1 MKKRHYNVFACLFFL
16 FAFGGLTPLLGQQRL
31 VGNVVEKD
39 GNLPIP
45 GATILVQG
53 KNTGTSSDFDGNF
66 VLENISLNDV
76 IEISY
81 IGFESQTI
89 TIENFDALN
98 ISLAASSE
106 ELEEVVVMGYGNQRK
121 KDITGAVSLVNAGQI
136 DEIKPVKIEQA
147 LQGTVAGV
155 NITTQSGSPGA
166 GLNIRIRG
174 ISTNGDASPVAII
187 DGYQG
192 DLGTLNPADIESI
205 TVLKDSQ
212 AAIYGTIGANGVILV
227 TTKKGRK
234 NTPTKVSVESSLG
247 WQNSSRMLP
256 LLNAREYGILLNEAF
271 TNDGRFPQ
279 VSNVSELGE
288 GTDWQD
294 ELFDT
299 ALIQRNVISISG
311 GSKTV
316 NYSLGAST
324 LDQDGIIGEDKS
336 NFNRKTFRS
345 NVGFDLSDKIKLNT
359 SLIYSN
365 IGRTSVNDFGLGS
378 VLFNAI
384 NMPATLPAY
393 DENNNFTLA
402 PSNLGIEIINP
413 LAQVHNTYNSYSLNK
428 LNGSIGIEVQPFEGF
443 TFTSRIGF
451 NSAYSKGKTFSPIVD
466 YGGKVFDVT
475 RSTVAQ
481 NRINDNDYTFD
492 TFINYAKGFGDHQLE
507 VTLGTTI
514 FSTWGDG
521 LFATGFDIPNNAW
534 ANADISLA
542 NGVPEE
548 KATGSYTY
556 EQRRLSYFGRVQYD
570 YKDKAFVSALI
581 RRDASTKFG
590 PLNRVGIFPSVS
602 AGYILSEEAFLA
614 DNEWIDFLKFRVSYG
629 FLGSDKIGDYLYLS
643 QLSGEGV
650 YVFDNQLTFG
660 RAVGIV
666 PNSAIKWE
674 ASEQFDVGLDLTF
687 LKSKLNLTA
696 DYFSKT
702 TNDLLIQYIP
712 VSGILGT
719 SAPGSG
725 SPTVNAGEVVNKGF
739 EFALSYRDQWF
750 KDFNF
755 SSSFNFTTLQ
765 NEVTQVN
772 NNSGFIEGGS
782 FGVGQL
788 APSRMEVGQPIGYF
802 YGYQT
807 VGIFQNRSETILAPS
822 QLPLGAQASPGDF
835 QFKDINE
842 DGIINEDDRTYLGSP
857 IPDFTFGFNLG
868 MDYRNFDFSLYA
880 FASVGQEMIRNYERV
895 QVYANRLNYY
905 IERWRGEG
913 TSNTVPRLTTRPTT
927 NNVLSDFF
935 VEDASFLRLQNIQL
949 GYSLGEQL
957 IKPLGIDAFR
967 VYVTVENLVT
977 LSNYKGFDPAASSG
991 QPIGSG
997 IDNGFYPI
1005 PTTFTTGLN
1014 LKF

>member
-1 MKKRHYNVFACLFFL
+1 M
-16 FAFGGLTPLLGQQRL
+16 
-31 VGNVVEKD
+31 
-39 GNLPIP
+39 
-45 GATILVQG
+45 
-53 KNTGTSSDFDGNF
+53 
-66 VLENISLNDV
+66 
-76 IEISY
+76 
-81 IGFESQTI
+81 
-89 TIENFDALN
+89 
-98 ISLAASSE
+98 
-106 ELEEVVVMGYGNQRK
+106 
-121 KDITGAVSLVNAGQI
+121 
-136 DEIKPVKIEQA
+136 
-147 LQGTVAGV
+147 
-155 NITTQSGSPGA
+155 
-166 GLNIRIRG
+166 
-174 ISTNGDASPVAII
+174 
-187 DGYQG
+187 
-192 DLGTLNPADIESI
+192 
-205 TVLKDSQ
+205 
-212 AAIYGTIGANGVILV
+212 
-227 TTKKGRK
+227 
-234 NTPTKVSVESSLG
+234 
-247 WQNSSRMLP
+247 
-256 LLNAREYGILLNEAF
+256 ARELL
-271 TNDGRFPQ
+271 
-279 VSNVSELGE
+279 
-288 GTDWQD
+288 
-294 ELFDT
+294 DT

-324 LDQDGIIGEDKS
+324 LDQDGIIGKDKS

-413 LAQVHNTYNSYSLNK
+413 LAQVHNTYNSYSLNS

-451 NSAYSKGKTFSPIVD
+451 NSAYSKGKNFSPIVD

-514 FSTWGDG
+514 YSTWGTACLLPVLTFPTMRGPMQTSVWPMAYRKKSNPFIHLRTKTLVLLWASAIRLQRQGFCFG
-521 LFATGFDIPNNAW
+521 LAP
-534 ANADISLA
+534 
-542 NGVPEE
+542 
-548 KATGSYTY
+548 
-556 EQRRLSYFGRVQYD
+556 QRCLHQ
-570 YKDKAFVSALI
+570 I
-581 RRDASTKFG
+581 W
-590 PLNRVGIFPSVS
+590 PLNRWESS
-602 AGYILSEEAFLA
+602 HQYRCGYILSEEAFLA

-772 NNSGFIEGGS
+772 N
-782 FGVGQL
+782 
-788 APSRMEVGQPIGYF
+788 
-802 YGYQT
+802 
-807 VGIFQNRSETILAPS
+807 
-822 QLPLGAQASPGDF
+822 
-835 QFKDINE
+835 
-842 DGIINEDDRTYLGSP
+842 
-857 IPDFTFGFNLG
+857 
-868 MDYRNFDFSLYA
+868 
-880 FASVGQEMIRNYERV
+880 
-895 QVYANRLNYY
+895 
-905 IERWRGEG
+905 
-913 TSNTVPRLTTRPTT
+913 
-927 NNVLSDFF
+927 
-935 VEDASFLRLQNIQL
+935 
-949 GYSLGEQL
+949 
-957 IKPLGIDAFR
+957 
-967 VYVTVENLVT
+967 
-977 LSNYKGFDPAASSG
+977 
-991 QPIGSG
+991 
-997 IDNGFYPI
+997 
-1005 PTTFTTGLN
+1005 
-1014 LKF
+1014 